1 MFISLATATENNG
14 FFSVYKTVNNSHF
27 VELFG
32 NMTEEETTDLDN
44 LLVDVFGNSYILEK
58 FSDIYNKSGALFCV
72 TRLVKTCD
80 MIFYDQWLKIKLTIA
95 SGLLDDLDKPLTE
108 EKTVT
113 ENGANNTQNANTTT
127 NKVYAFDSN
136 TPSDNGKTE
145 YSSSTDN
152 TSNIQRT
159 ETISKSNGLLKSEN
173 AQKVIDFARYND
185 FLLMLLIDIKNTV
198 CLSVYWQ

>member
-27 VELFG
+27 MELFG
-32 NMTEEETTDLDN
+32 NMTENETMDLDN

-58 FSDIYNKSGALFCV
+58 FSDIYNKSGGLSCV

-80 MIFYDQWLKIKLTIA
+80 LIFYEQWLKIKKTIEN
-95 SGLLDDLDKPLTE
+95 GLPIDLDKPLTE
-108 EKTVT
+108 EKSIT
-113 ENGANNTQNANTTT
+113 ESGTNNTANSNTTT

-145 YSSSTDN
+145 YSGSADN

-198 CLSVYWQ
+198 CLSVY

>member
-1 MFISLATATENNG
+1 MLISLSTATEDKG
-14 FFSVYKTVNNSHF
+14 FFSVYKTINNSHF

-32 NMTEEETTDLDN
+32 NLTENETIDLDN

-58 FSDIYNKSGALFCV
+58 FSDIYNKSGSLSCV

-80 MIFYDQWLKIKLTIA
+80 MIFYDQWLKIKKTIEN
-95 SGLLDDLDKPLTE
+95 GLPVDLDKPLKE
-108 EKTVT
+108 EKTTTESGTNNT
-113 ENGANNTQNANTTT
+113 ENSNSTT

-136 TPSDNGKTE
+136 TPSDSGKTDFSG
-145 YSSSTDN
+145 SSANST
-152 TSNIQRT
+152 TVTRT
-159 ETISKSNGLLKSEN
+159 ETTARSNGLLKSEN

-198 CLSVYWQ
+198 CLSIY